1 MNMSSNLTNDANS
14 FPGEKEND
22 FSLDS
27 CPPAMKVAPLEN
39 VTKITALFV
48 ITIASLVGNILVIT
62 VSRRNRNLQT
72 IAYSFVVNMAI
83 ADLMTTVINMPESI
97 IVEIRNTDQWFP
109 GKMGVAMCKFW
120 PFLQQVCAFCSVL
133 SLLAISL
140 DRYFAI
146 CLPFRRIMSKKLS
159 RVIILLT
166 WLLPVVSSAPM
177 LVANNVVEISGE
189 LLCLETWPSPFDPI
203 KVPTDYTIILFALFY
218 VLPST
223 VISFLYSLV
232 IFKIWRRRVPGNR
245 STVTTEAYSR
255 SRRKALKVFISIV
268 VCFAL
273 CWLPY
278 HVTFFLLS
286 YNEIYFYCGLPRDID
301 FIAVFFSHSISAF
314 NPCIYLILNKEYRT
328 GSERLFYSCC
338 CKDSSTF
345 YPERS
350 TGTAGHSRIGA
361 SELCAQTSVSI
372 KSPRVHIARFRRR
385 RVDPYQEDLSRGDAF
400 VIPCRSARA
409 ELESENCRIEMH
421 RPTAKGHIVSYV
433 K

>member
-1 MNMSSNLTNDANS
+1 MNMSSNLTN
-14 FPGEKEND
+14 GEKEND
-22 FSLDS
+22 YLLDS
-27 CPPAMKVAPLEN
+27 CRPAMKVTPLEN
-39 VTKITALFV
+39 VTKIKALFV
-48 ITIASLVGNILVIT
+48 IIIASFVGNILVIT
-62 VSRRNRNLQT
+62 LSRRNRNLRT
-72 IAYSFVVNMAI
+72 IAYNFVINMVI

-109 GKMGVAMCKFW
+109 GKMGIVMCKFW

-166 WLLPVVSSAPM
+166 WLLPVESSAPM
-177 LVANNVVEISGE
+177 FLANNVVEISGE

-203 KVPTDYTIILFALFY
+203 KAPTDYTIILFALFY
-218 VLPST
+218 VLPLT

-255 SRRKALKVFISIV
+255 SRRKAIKVFISIV

-278 HVTFFLLS
+278 HVTFFLSS
-286 YNEIYFYCGLPRDID
+286 YNKIYFYCSLPRDIT
-301 FIAVFFSHSISAF
+301 FIAVFFSHAISAL

-328 GSERLFYSCC
+328 ASKRLFYSCFR
-338 CKDSSTF
+338 KDFSTF
-345 YPERS
+345 YPARR
-350 TGTAGHSRIGA
+350 TGTAEHPRISV
-361 SELCAQTSVSI
+361 SELCA
-372 KSPRVHIARFRRR
+372 
-385 RVDPYQEDLSRGDAF
+385 
-400 VIPCRSARA
+400 
-409 ELESENCRIEMH
+409 
-421 RPTAKGHIVSYV
+421 
-433 K
+433 